1 MHMRLRLRMHTHM
14 HMRMQVVTLV
24 RTAADAYLLRLA
36 HQFGLGE
43 DPSLSLP
50 ATVGYRRGVA
60 ARAWELGSPSAP
72 PPSPPPPPVF
82 PHLHLLH
89 SHHLHPHH
97 LHPHHLH
104 PHHLHPH
111 HLHFHR
117 RLTLHQVDVATL
129 FAAAALPAVA
139 SIEELSLTANQ
150 PKVSA

>member
-1 MHMRLRLRMHTHM
+1 MHTHM

-50 ATVGYRRGVA
+50 ATVGYHRGVA
-60 ARAWELGSPSAP
+60 ARAWELGSPS
-72 PPSPPPPPVF
+72 PPPPVF

-97 LHPHHLH
+97 LHHLH

-117 RLTLHQVDVATL
+117 HLTLHQVDVATL